1 MKKYVL
7 TSIILM
13 SINILTAQWV
23 SDPAQNTLLATGSS
37 DYGEILLS
45 TNPQSA
51 NTYIQWCG
59 SHSNGWS
66 PSIQMVDSAGNPMW
80 GANGIHISSPS
91 FASYSNGVAMAAL
104 TKGGC
109 VSGFVDNAGH
119 CKALKI
125 NDDGSFAWSANGIAA
140 IQADDCLRTEV
151 VACHN
156 GGFWILTFN
165 DHNIYLRFYQSDGT
179 PGGSQIT
186 ISDTHGSENIAFGQ
200 MVVDDNDN
208 VFVVYMKQHFAY
220 SYYQYKTLC
229 VAKYAINGTQLSQEV
244 QLMNTVAISGQICHD
259 VCPDGLGG
267 GYAWISHPALND
279 MFEVYVFHFDN
290 TGASTISDP
299 RGLLVG
305 EPDNINFHGM
315 PSASLEP
322 NSHDLLVAFVETD
335 AVTQTHNAIRVNRVT
350 TNGTKLW
357 GPNGNVIVP
366 TTSHN
371 ISNLIIDAFPDG
383 TWSSIIYKYDEN
395 IVKAVGINSLGT
407 LIWDTTMST
416 ASGNSIALSAA
427 SSGYNNHQ
435 TIVAWEGTRN
445 GTFGMYGQNLQKNGV
460 MGPVVINDDDS
471 GDDSGDDDSTAVQN
485 FDLNRINIYQTG
497 NCLHID
503 GQDFQQVEVF
513 SIMGQLI
520 LSDNTGKHD
529 IALGGIPQGIYIVRV
544 RTANGKNVNRKVM
557 IR

>member
-7 TSIILM
+7 TSIIIM

-80 GANGIHISSPS
+80 GANGI
-91 FASYSNGVAMAAL
+91 
-104 TKGGC
+104 
-109 VSGFVDNAGH
+109 
-119 CKALKI
+119 
-125 NDDGSFAWSANGIAA
+125 AA

-156 GGFWILTFN
+156 GGFWILTSN
-165 DHNIYLRFYQSDGT
+165 DNNIYLRFYQSDGT
-179 PGGSQIT
+179 PGGSQI
-186 ISDTHGSENIAFGQ
+186 
-200 MVVDDNDN
+200 
-208 VFVVYMKQHFAY
+208 
-220 SYYQYKTLC
+220 
-229 VAKYAINGTQLSQEV
+229 
-244 QLMNTVAISGQICHD
+244 
-259 VCPDGLGG
+259 
-267 GYAWISHPALND
+267 
-279 MFEVYVFHFDN
+279 
-290 TGASTISDP
+290 TISDP

-395 IVKAVGINSLGT
+395 IVQAVGINSLGT

-445 GTFGMYGQNLQKNGV
+445 DTFGMYGQNLQKNGV

-485 FDLNRINIYQTG
+485 FDLNRINIYQNG

-513 SIMGQLI
+513 SLMGQLI

-529 IALGGIPQGIYIVRV
+529 IALGGIPQGIYIVRA
-544 RTANGKNVNRKVM
+544 RTANGKTVNRKVM

>member
-1 MKKYVL
+1 
-7 TSIILM
+7 
-13 SINILTAQWV
+13 
-23 SDPAQNTLLATGSS
+23 
-37 DYGEILLS
+37 
-45 TNPQSA
+45 
-51 NTYIQWCG
+51 
-59 SHSNGWS
+59 
-66 PSIQMVDSAGNPMW
+66 MVDSAGNPMW

-91 FASYSNGVAMAAL
+91 FASYSNGVTMAAL

-165 DHNIYLRFYQSDGT
+165 DHNMYLRFYQSDGT
-179 PGGSQIT
+179 PGGSQI
-186 ISDTHGSENIAFGQ
+186 
-200 MVVDDNDN
+200 
-208 VFVVYMKQHFAY
+208 
-220 SYYQYKTLC
+220 
-229 VAKYAINGTQLSQEV
+229 
-244 QLMNTVAISGQICHD
+244 
-259 VCPDGLGG
+259 
-267 GYAWISHPALND
+267 
-279 MFEVYVFHFDN
+279 
-290 TGASTISDP
+290 TISDP

-335 AVTQTHNAIRVNRVT
+335 AVTQTHNAIRANRVT

-395 IVKAVGINSLGT
+395 IVQAVGINSLGT

-416 ASGNSIALSAA
+416 ASGNRIALSAA
-427 SSGYNNHQ
+427 SFGYNNNQ

-460 MGPVVINDDDS
+460 MRPVVINDDDS
-471 GDDSGDDDSTAVQN
+471 GDDDDDSGDDDGEDSTAVQN
-485 FDLNRINIYQTG
+485 FDLNLINIYQNG
-497 NCLHID
+497 NRLHID
-503 GQDFQQVEVF
+503 GQDFQQVEVV

-520 LSDNTGKHD
+520 LTDNTGKHD

-544 RTANGKNVNRKVM
+544 RTANGKNENRKVM